1 LRVFL
6 AGGTGAVGRQLTP
19 RLVAAGH
26 TVMAISRRAERAE
39 RLRAA
44 GAQAVV
50 CDVFDGPRL
59 IDVVRRASPDVIIHQ
74 LTDLPGSMNPRQ
86 LEAIYARNNRVRRE
100 GTANL
105 ITAAREAGVRRMI
118 VQSMATWYRP
128 EGGAIKTESDPLWTD
143 APEPLGAAVRTVHE
157 MEQAVL
163 DRIPVAVVLRYGAFY
178 GAGTWYARDGEMA
191 ERVRKRGLPIVGDG
205 AGITSFV
212 LIEDAA
218 SAVLPALEAAASGVF
233 NIVDD
238 EPAAASE
245 WLPVYA
251 RALGAPPPR
260 RVPVFL
266 ARLVLGKA
274 LTAWVTTMRGAS
286 NRAASA
292 TLGWRPDHPT
302 WRKEMAGVTSSA

>member
-1 LRVFL
+1 MRVFL

-26 TVMAISRRAERAE
+26 TVIAISRQAERAD

-44 GAQAVV
+44 GAEAVV
-50 CDVFDGPRL
+50 CDVFDRTRL
-59 IDVVRRASPDVIIHQ
+59 IDVVRGASPDVIIHQ
-74 LTDLPGSMNPRQ
+74 LTDLPASMNPRR
-86 LEAIYARNNRVRRE
+86 LEAIYERNNRVRQE

-105 ITAAREAGVRRMI
+105 LAAARAAGVRRMI

-143 APEPLGAAVRTVHE
+143 APEPLGTAVRTVSE
-157 MEQAVL
+157 MEAAVL
-163 DRIPVAVVLRYGAFY
+163 KEIPAAIILRYGAFY

-191 ERVRKRGLPIVGDG
+191 GRVRKRGLPIVGDG
-205 AGITSFV
+205 SGITSFV
-212 LIEDAA
+212 HIEDAA
-218 SAVLPALEAAASGVF
+218 AAVLPALQAPAGGVF

-238 EPAAASE
+238 EPAAAAD

-251 RALGAPPPR
+251 RMLGAPPPR

-286 NRAASA
+286 NAAASTA
-292 TLGWRPDHPT
+292 LGWRPTHRT
-302 WRKEMAGVTSSA
+302 WRKGMEEN